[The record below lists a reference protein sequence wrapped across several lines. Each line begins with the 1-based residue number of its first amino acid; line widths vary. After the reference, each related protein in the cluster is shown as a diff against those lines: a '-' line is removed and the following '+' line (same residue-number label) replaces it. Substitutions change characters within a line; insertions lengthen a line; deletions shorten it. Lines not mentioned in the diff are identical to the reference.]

1 MIRRELYLKKLEMYV
16 DRNIVKI
23 ITGVRRCGKTVLM
36 KQFIGLLREN
46 GVPEECIFYVD
57 LEGLIYSYINKTDD
71 LRVILHTF
79 LESCGGKHC
88 YIFIDEADD
97 QITFKFRVNKP
108 YKDIDIL
115 FKIGDAVIRKIHK
128 NAIIP
133 SEMEVIKIEKNKF
146 VDCFDELTIEIK
158 E

>member
-1 MIRRELYLKKLEMYV
+1 MEKIGNEIKIINLHSKK
-16 DRNIVKI
+16 DRSKGRKIIVKP
-23 ITGVRRCGKTVLM
+23 GKGILYA
-36 KQFIGLLREN
+36 
-46 GVPEECIFYVD
+46 VP
-57 LEGLIYSYINKTDD
+57 N
-71 LRVILHTF
+71 
-79 LESCGGKHC
+79 

-115 FKIGDAVIRKIHK
+115 FKIGDTVIRKIHK

>member
-1 MIRRELYLKKLEMYV
+1 M
-16 DRNIVKI
+16 
-23 ITGVRRCGKTVLM
+23 
-36 KQFIGLLREN
+36 
-46 GVPEECIFYVD
+46 
-57 LEGLIYSYINKTDD
+57 
-71 LRVILHTF
+71 
-79 LESCGGKHC
+79 
-88 YIFIDEADD
+88 
-97 QITFKFRVNKP
+97 NKP

-115 FKIGDAVIRKIHK
+115 FKIGDTVIRKIHK